1 MQGRLSKGQKG
12 QLPLQKCLHKRSPS
26 NSQLLVAGN
35 YNQLLQIHP
44 CSSQLH
50 VNIIKL
56 EIEREAIRER
66 SNNYLM
72 ELMQNTGLLSW
83 M

>member
-1 MQGRLSKGQKG
+1 M
-12 QLPLQKCLHKRSPS
+12 
-26 NSQLLVAGN
+26 
-35 YNQLLQIHP
+35 YP

-66 SNNYLM
+66 SNIFLM
-72 ELMQNTGLLSW
+72 GINTEYGAIKLDAR
-83 M
+83 